1 MTHKTKQF
9 QPVKKRKQH
18 SPEFLSEA
26 LKLAERIGVA
36 AAARELSLYESQLY
50 AWRSKLQQQMSSSE
64 RESELAAENA
74 RLKRQLAEQAEE
86 LAILQ
91 KGRDILCE
99 SSEMKYVF
107 IEKHQA
113 EFSIKAMCR
122 VLRVARSGWYTWC
135 QRRTRISTRQ
145 QFRQH
150 CDSVVLAA
158 FTRSKQR
165 YGAPRLTDELRA
177 QGYPFNVKTVAASL
191 RRQGLRAKASR
202 KFSPVSYRAHGLPVS
217 ENLLEQ
223 DFYASGPNQK
233 WAGDITYL
241 RTDEGWLYLAV
252 VIDLWSRAV
261 IGWSMS
267 PRMTAQLACDALQ
280 MALWRRK
287 RPRNV
292 IVHTD
297 RGGQYCSADYQAQL
311 KRHNLRGSMSA
322 KGCCYDN
329 ACVESFF
336 HSLKVEC
343 IHGERFISREIMRA
357 TVFNYIECDY
367 NRWRRHSWC
376 GGLSPEQFENKN
388 LA

>member
-1 MTHKTKQF
+1 MTKPASTTKK
-9 QPVKKRKQH
+9 PRKQH
-18 SPEFLSEA
+18 TPEFRQEA
-26 LKLAERIGVA
+26 LKLAERIGIS

-50 AWRSKLQQQMSSSE
+50 AWRKKQQQALSGSE
-64 RESELAAENA
+64 REQQQSVEIA
-74 RLKRQLAEQAEE
+74 RLKRQLAERDEE
-86 LAILQ
+86 LTIPT
-91 KGRDILCE
+91 KGRDILRE
-99 SSEMKYVF
+99 TPEMKYVF
-107 IEKHQA
+107 VENHRA

-122 VLRVARSGWYTWC
+122 VLRVARSGWYAWC
-135 QRRTRISTRQ
+135 LRRHRLNRRQ
-145 QFRQH
+145 QFRLA
-150 CDSVVLAA
+150 CDAA
-158 FTRSKQR
+158 VRQAFSDAKQR
-165 YGAPRLTDELRA
+165 YGAPRLVNELPE
-177 QGYPFNVKTVAASL
+177 YNIKTIASSL
-191 RRQGLRAKASR
+191 RRQGLRAKAAHKYR
-202 KFSPVSYRAHGLPVS
+202 PVSYREHGLPVS
-217 ENLLEQ
+217 ENLLKQ

-287 RPRNV
+287 RPENV
-292 IVHTD
+292 IVHSD
-297 RGGQYCSADYQAQL
+297 RGGQYCSADYQALL

-322 KGCCYDN
+322 RGCCYDN
-329 ACVESFF
+329 ACAESFF

-343 IHGERFISREIMRA
+343 IHGERFISREIMRT

-367 NRWRRHSWC
+367 NRWRRHSAC
-376 GGLSPEQFENKN
+376 GGPSPEQFENQN

>member
-1 MTHKTKQF
+1 MTKT
-9 QPVKKRKQH
+9 VSTSKKPRKQH
-18 SPEFLSEA
+18 SPEFRSEA

-50 AWRSKLQQQMSSSE
+50 AWRSKLQQQMTSSE

-86 LAILQ
+86 LAILP
-91 KGRDILCE
+91 KGRDILRE
-99 SSEMKYVF
+99 APEMKYVF

-135 QRRTRISTRQ
+135 QRRTRISPRQ

-202 KFSPVSYRAHGLPVS
+202 KFSPVSYRAHNLPVS

-267 PRMTAQLACDALQ
+267 PRMTVQLACDALQ

-292 IVHTD
+292 IVHSD
-297 RGGQYCSADYQAQL
+297 RGSQYCSADYQTLL

-336 HSLKVEC
+336 HSLKVEYL
-343 IHGERFISREIMRA
+343 HGEHFISREIMRA

-376 GGLSPEQFENKN
+376 GGLSPEQFENQN

>member
-1 MTHKTKQF
+1 MTKT
-9 QPVKKRKQH
+9 VSTSKKPRKQH
-18 SPEFLSEA
+18 SPEFRSEA
-26 LKLAERIGVA
+26 LKLAERIGVT
-36 AAARELSLYESQLY
+36 AAARERSLYESQLY
-50 AWRSKLQQQMSSSE
+50 NWRSKQQNQQTSSE
-64 RESELAAENA
+64 RELEMSTEIA
-74 RLKRQLAEQAEE
+74 RLKRQLAERDEE
-86 LAILQ
+86 LAILP
-91 KGRDILCE
+91 KGRDILRE
-99 SSEMKYVF
+99 APEMKYVF

-343 IHGERFISREIMRA
+343 IHGEHFISREIMRA

-376 GGLSPEQFENKN
+376 GGLSPEQFENQN

>member
-107 IEKHQA
+107 IEKHQS

-343 IHGERFISREIMRA
+343 IHGEHFISREIMRA

-376 GGLSPEQFENKN
+376 GGLSPEQFENQN

>member
-1 MTHKTKQF
+1 MTKT
-9 QPVKKRKQH
+9 VSTSKKPRKQH
-18 SPEFLSEA
+18 SPEFRSEA
-26 LKLAERIGVA
+26 LKLAERIGVT

-50 AWRSKLQQQMSSSE
+50 NWRSKQQNQQTSSE
-64 RESELAAENA
+64 RELDSSNRIS
-74 RLKRQLAEQAEE
+74 RLKRQLAERDEE

-91 KGRDILCE
+91 KAATWHTKPP
-99 SSEMKYVF
+99 EMKYVF

-191 RRQGLRAKASR
+191 RCRVMTPKASR

-267 PRMTAQLACDALQ
+267 PRMTAQLACDAL
-280 MALWRRK
+280 L
-287 RPRNV
+287 
-292 IVHTD
+292 IVFYVQIMPDDLVMHTD
-297 RGGQYCSADYQAQL
+297 RGGQYCSTDFETQL

-322 KGCCYDN
+322 KGCCYDSDF
-329 ACVESFF
+329 VESFF

-343 IHGERFISREIMRA
+343 IHGEHFISREIMRA

>member
-1 MTHKTKQF
+1 MTKSAT
-9 QPVKKRKQH
+9 VIKKPRKQH
-18 SPEFLSEA
+18 SPEFRSEA

-36 AAARELSLYESQLY
+36 AAARPLDLYESQLY
-50 AWRSKLQQQMSSSE
+50 NWRSKIQQQKTSSE
-64 RESELAAENA
+64 RENELAAENA

-86 LAILQ
+86 LVILP
-91 KGRDILCE
+91 KGRDILRE
-99 SSEMKYVF
+99 APEMKYVF
-107 IEKHQA
+107 IEKYRA
-113 EFSIKAMCR
+113 AFSIKAMCR
-122 VLRVARSGWYTWC
+122 VLRVARSGWYAWRL
-135 QRRTRISTRQ
+135 RRHKLNHRQ
-145 QFRQH
+145 QFRLI
-150 CDSVVLAA
+150 CDAAVLRA
-158 FTRSKQR
+158 FAEAKQR
-165 YGAPRLTDELRA
+165 YGAPRLADELPE
-177 QGYPFNVKTVAASL
+177 YNIKTIAGSL

-202 KFSPVSYRAHGLPVS
+202 KFSPVSYREHGLPVS
-217 ENLLEQ
+217 ENLLKQ

-261 IGWSMS
+261 VGWSMS
-267 PRMTAQLACDALQ
+267 SRMTAQLACDALQ

-287 RPRNV
+287 RPENV

-297 RGGQYCSADYQAQL
+297 RGGQYCSANYQALL

-343 IHGERFISREIMRA
+343 IHGERFTNREIMRT

-367 NRWRRHSWC
+367 NRWRRHSAC
-376 GGLSPEQFENKN
+376 GGLSPEQFENVN

>member
-1 MTHKTKQF
+1 MTKPASTS
-9 QPVKKRKQH
+9 KKPRKQH
-18 SPEFLSEA
+18 TPEFRNEA

-50 AWRSKLQQQMSSSE
+50 AWRSKINTARSSSE
-64 RESELAAENA
+64 REQEMSVEIA

-86 LAILQ
+86 LAINP
-91 KGRDILCE
+91 KGRGILRE
-99 SSEMKYVF
+99 APEMKYVF
-107 IEKHQA
+107 IENHRA
-113 EFSIKAMCR
+113 EFSFKAMCR
-122 VLRVARSGWYTWC
+122 VLRVARSGWYAWRLSRQQITP
-135 QRRTRISTRQ
+135 RQ
-145 QFRQH
+145 QFRLV
-150 CDSVVLAA
+150 CDTAVRQA
-158 FTRSKQR
+158 FTEAKQR
-165 YGAPRLTDELRA
+165 YGAPRLADELPE
-177 QGYPFNVKTVAASL
+177 YNVKTIAASL
-191 RRQGLRAKASR
+191 RRQGLRAKAAR
-202 KFSPVSYRAHGLPVS
+202 KFSPVSYKEHGLPVS
-217 ENLLEQ
+217 DNLLKQ

-267 PRMTAQLACDALQ
+267 SRMTAQLACDALQ

-287 RPRNV
+287 RPENV

-297 RGGQYCSADYQAQL
+297 RGGQYCSANYQALL
-311 KRHNLRGSMSA
+311 KRHNLHGSMSA

-329 ACVESFF
+329 ACAESFF

-343 IHGERFISREIMRA
+343 IHGEHFISREIMRM

-367 NRWRRHSWC
+367 NRWRRHSAS
-376 GGLSPEQFENKN
+376 GGLSPEQFENQN

>member
-1 MTHKTKQF
+1 
-9 QPVKKRKQH
+9 
-18 SPEFLSEA
+18 
-26 LKLAERIGVA
+26 
-36 AAARELSLYESQLY
+36 
-50 AWRSKLQQQMSSSE
+50 
-64 RESELAAENA
+64 
-74 RLKRQLAEQAEE
+74 
-86 LAILQ
+86 
-91 KGRDILCE
+91 
-99 SSEMKYVF
+99 
-107 IEKHQA
+107 
-113 EFSIKAMCR
+113 SIKAMCR

-343 IHGERFISREIMRA
+343 IHGE
-357 TVFNYIECDY
+357 
-367 NRWRRHSWC
+367 H
-376 GGLSPEQFENKN
+376 
-388 LA
+388 

>member
-1 MTHKTKQF
+1 MTKPVSTTKK
-9 QPVKKRKQH
+9 PRKQH
-18 SPEFLSEA
+18 TPEFRSEA

-50 AWRSKLQQQMSSSE
+50 TWRSKKQQQVTSSV

-74 RLKRQLAEQAEE
+74 RLKRQLAERDEE
-86 LAILQ
+86 LAIPP
-91 KGRDILCE
+91 KGRDILRE
-99 SSEMKYVF
+99 APEMKYVF
-107 IEKHQA
+107 IEKYQA
-113 EFSIKAMCR
+113 EFRIKAMCR
-122 VLRVARSGWYTWC
+122 VLRVARSGWYAWLK
-135 QRRTRISTRQ
+135 RRHQLNHRQ
-145 QFRQH
+145 QFRLA
-150 CDSVVLAA
+150 CDEAVSKA
-158 FTRSKQR
+158 FTEAKQR
-165 YGAPRLTDELRA
+165 YGAPRLADVLPE
-177 QGYPFNVKTVAASL
+177 YNVKTIAASL
-191 RRQGLRAKASR
+191 RRQGLRAKAAR
-202 KFSPVSYRAHGLPVS
+202 KFSPVSYREHGLPVS
-217 ENLLEQ
+217 ENLLKQ
-223 DFYASGPNQK
+223 NFYASGPNQK

-267 PRMTAQLACDALQ
+267 SRMTAQLACDALQ

-287 RPRNV
+287 RPENV

-297 RGGQYCSADYQAQL
+297 RGSQYCSADYQALL
-311 KRHNLRGSMSA
+311 KRHNLRVSMSA

-343 IHGERFISREIMRA
+343 IHGERFVSREIMRA
-357 TVFNYIECDY
+357 TVFNYIEYDY
-367 NRWRRHSWC
+367 NRWRRHSAC
-376 GGLSPEQFENKN
+376 GGLSPEQFENQN

>member
-1 MTHKTKQF
+1 MTKPASTTKK
-9 QPVKKRKQH
+9 PRKQH
-18 SPEFLSEA
+18 TPEFRQEA

-36 AAARELSLYESQLY
+36 AAARELNLYESQLY
-50 AWRSKLQQQMSSSE
+50 NWRSKQQNQLSSSE
-64 RESELAAENA
+64 REQDMSAEIA
-74 RLKRQLAEQAEE
+74 RLKRQLAERDEE

-91 KGRDILCE
+91 KGRDILRE
-99 SSEMKYVF
+99 APEMKYVF

-113 EFSIKAMCR
+113 EFNIKAMCR
-122 VLRVARSGWYTWC
+122 VFQVARSGWYVWH
-135 QRRTRISTRQ
+135 QRRHQINRRQ
-145 QFRQH
+145 RFRLV
-150 CDSVVLAA
+150 CDNVVREA
-158 FTRSKQR
+158 FSDAKQR

-177 QGYPFNVKTVAASL
+177 QGYQFNVKTVAASL

-202 KFSPVSYRAHGLPVS
+202 RFSPVSYREHGLPVS
-217 ENLLEQ
+217 ENLLKQ

-233 WAGDITYL
+233 WSGDITYL

-267 PRMTAQLACDALQ
+267 SRMTAQLACDALQ

-287 RPRNV
+287 RPENV

-297 RGGQYCSADYQAQL
+297 RGGQYCSADYQALL
-311 KRHNLRGSMSA
+311 KRHNLYGSMSA

-329 ACVESFF
+329 ACAESFF
-336 HSLKVEC
+336 HTLKVEC
-343 IHGERFISREIMRA
+343 IHGEDFASREIMRT

-367 NRWRRHSWC
+367 NRWRRHSAC
-376 GGLSPEQFENKN
+376 GGLSPEQFENQN

>member
-1 MTHKTKQF
+1 
-9 QPVKKRKQH
+9 
-18 SPEFLSEA
+18 
-26 LKLAERIGVA
+26 
-36 AAARELSLYESQLY
+36 
-50 AWRSKLQQQMSSSE
+50 
-64 RESELAAENA
+64 
-74 RLKRQLAEQAEE
+74 
-86 LAILQ
+86 
-91 KGRDILCE
+91 
-99 SSEMKYVF
+99 MKYVF
-107 IEKHQA
+107 IEKH
-113 EFSIKAMCR
+113 
-122 VLRVARSGWYTWC
+122 
-135 QRRTRISTRQ
+135 
-145 QFRQH
+145 
-150 CDSVVLAA
+150 VVLAA

-343 IHGERFISREIMRA
+343 IHGEHFISREIMRA

>member
-1 MTHKTKQF
+1 MTK
-9 QPVKKRKQH
+9 PVSISKKPRKQH
-18 SPEFLSEA
+18 TPEFRNEA

-36 AAARELSLYESQLY
+36 AAARELSLYESQFY
-50 AWRSKLQQQMSSSE
+50 AWRSKQQQQMSSSE
-64 RESELAAENA
+64 RESELAAENV

-86 LAILQ
+86 LAILP
-91 KGRDILCE
+91 KGRDILRE
-99 SSEMKYVF
+99 APEMKYVF
-107 IEKHQA
+107 IENHRA

-122 VLRVARSGWYTWC
+122 VLRVARSGWYVWL
-135 QRRTRISTRQ
+135 RRRHQMSLRQ
-145 QFRQH
+145 QFRLT
-150 CDSVVLAA
+150 CDAA
-158 FTRSKQR
+158 VHKAFFEAKQR
-165 YGAPRLTDELRA
+165 YSAPRLADEL
-177 QGYPFNVKTVAASL
+177 PEFNIKTIAASL

-202 KFSPVSYRAHGLPVS
+202 KFSPVSYRAHGLPVL

-223 DFYASGPNQK
+223 DFSASGPNQK

-252 VIDLWSRAV
+252 IIDLWSRAV

-280 MALWRRK
+280 MALWRRR
-287 RPRNV
+287 RPESV

-297 RGGQYCSADYQAQL
+297 RGGQYCSGDYQAML

-322 KGCCYDN
+322 KGYCYDN

-343 IHGERFISREIMRA
+343 IHGERFSSREIMRA

-367 NRWRRHSWC
+367 NRWRRHSAC
-376 GGLSPEQFENKN
+376 GGLSPEQFENHN